1 MRTEESNLQ
10 LNQFQATAFQK
21 LLSLR
26 TKTTFSVSHYHLLK
40 VSQANSALFSCSHI
54 LQLQKQH
61 LRKTEECNETKQRSQ
76 SLKRAFEL
84 QLSFK

>member
-26 TKTTFSVSHYHLLK
+26 TKTTFSVSHYHLK
-40 VSQANSALFSCSHI
+40 VSQANSALFSCCHI
-54 LQLQKQH
+54 LQLQQQH

-76 SLKRAFEL
+76 SLKKGIWTATF
-84 QLSFK
+84 F